1 MQRNSRG
8 VLCRRFPAKGFA
20 FFPQGRSHIFKI
32 HAAKMSI
39 EKGIRFE
46 LLARLCPNS
55 TGEWRGERGEGEG
68 EGVSACVCVCV
79 CVCVPPKREERGCIS
94 ECH

>member
-1 MQRNSRG
+1 
-8 VLCRRFPAKGFA
+8 
-20 FFPQGRSHIFKI
+20 
-32 HAAKMSI
+32 MSI

-68 EGVSACVCVCV
+68 EGVSACVCAS
-79 CVCVPPKREERGCIS
+79 KERRERMHIRVS
-94 ECH
+94 LRYN